1 MNVRVENWMGYEIRF
16 VEKHPGDWWAV
27 LADVAAAMGLKA
39 FKVKQR
45 LSNDLLSKYIVED
58 SLGRKQE
65 MLIVNEY
72 GIYETV
78 FESRKK
84 EAKEF
89 KRWVFEML
97 KQLRESTG
105 LEGFQIFR
113 MLDKEHQKEAMER
126 LKEGFRNPGKPDY
139 IKANTIANK
148 AVSTLFGYP
157 KMIKKDQMTPEMLV
171 YRQEVLDDTVTLMS
185 TVDKFGL
192 DIKVSDTIYGKYS
205 NEDTRALPRTGR
217 ERVAAEEAN

>member
-1 MNVRVENWMGYEIRF
+1 MAIRTETWMGYEIRF
-16 VEKHPGDWWAV
+16 IEKTHGDWWAV
-27 LADVAAAMGLKA
+27 LKDISGALSLNPKHVRE
-39 FKVKQR
+39 R
-45 LSNDLLSKYIVED
+45 LSDEVVSTDHIPDSK
-58 SLGRKQE
+58 GRLQE

-97 KQLRESTG
+97 KQLRQASG

-113 MLDKEHQKEAMER
+113 MLDKEHQKEAMQQ
-126 LKEGFRNPGKPDY
+126 LKAGLQNPVRVDF

-148 AVSTLFGYP
+148 ATSNLYGYS
-157 KMIKKDQMTPEMLV
+157 KAIKKGQMTPDMLV
-171 YRQEVLDDTVTLMS
+171 QREGVLDDTVKLMA
-185 TVDKFGL
+185 VNEKFGL
-192 DIKVSDTIYGKYS
+192 GLSVSKTVYEKYAQQ
-205 NEDTRALPRTGR
+205 RG
-217 ERVAAEEAN
+217 AARQ